1 MQIKLLV
8 PHLTLLLGS
17 YHRLTGRLLLAAD
30 GLSPEAL
37 ADAVNDAPFALVSHG
52 IEVDPVFNYGNKTAL
67 RLFGM
72 SGQEFTVLP
81 SRYSAEQPNREAR
94 ERLLHEVKNHGF
106 IDDYSGV
113 RIAKEGH
120 RFLIER
126 ATVWNVIDEQG
137 CYHGQA
143 ATFSEWRFL

>member
-1 MQIKLLV
+1 MQIKLLA
-8 PHLTLLLGS
+8 PHLTLLLSS
-17 YHRLTGRLLLAAD
+17 YHRLTGRPLLAVD

-37 ADAVNDAPFALVSHG
+37 VDVVNNAPFALVSHG
-52 IEVDPVFNYGNKTAL
+52 TEADPIFNYGNKTAL

-72 SGQEFTVLP
+72 RWEEFTALP

-94 ERLLHEVKNHGF
+94 ERLLDEVKRHGF

-113 RIAKEGH
+113 RIAKDGR

-143 ATFSEWRFL
+143 ARFSEWHFL

>member
-17 YHRLTGRLLLAAD
+17 YHRLTGQTLLAAD

-37 ADAVNDAPFALVSHG
+37 VDAVNEAPFALLSHTT
-52 IEVDPVFNYGNKTAL
+52 EADPIFNYGNKTAL
-67 RLFGM
+67 RLFGR
-72 SGQEFTVLP
+72 SWQEFTVLP

-94 ERLLHEVKNHGF
+94 ERLLDEVKKHGF

-113 RIAKEGH
+113 RIAKDGR

-143 ATFSEWRFL
+143 ARFSEWHFL